1 MKTKHL
7 GKNITKTPV
16 GYKIL
21 DPIIRDRLSE
31 SHGIDIWNAYEFS
44 YLDANKLP
52 VLKVLEITIPS
63 CSKYIVESKSLKLYL
78 NSFYKKKFLYEK
90 DVLKKIQKDLNKI
103 TKSETKLRFIKK
115 FSVEPDSL
123 NINTSSRKL
132 SKPNEVL
139 CFDGFRSICP
149 VTSQPDFAKIYI
161 YTDAKVDINSIKSF

>member
-1 MKTKHL
+1 MLISSKKGHWNKTMKTKHL
-7 GKNITKTPV
+7 GKIITKTPV

-78 NSFYKKKFLYEK
+78 NSFYKKKFIYEK
-90 DVLKKIQKDLNKI
+90 DVLKKN
-103 TKSETKLRFIKK
+103 
-115 FSVEPDSL
+115 
-123 NINTSSRKL
+123 
-132 SKPNEVL
+132 SKRP
-139 CFDGFRSICP
+139 
-149 VTSQPDFAKIYI
+149 
-161 YTDAKVDINSIKSF
+161 

>member
-7 GKNITKTPV
+7 GKNNTKTPV

-31 SHGIDIWNAYEFS
+31 SHGVDIWNAYEFS

-78 NSFYKKKFLYEK
+78 NCLLYTSPSPR
-90 DVLKKIQKDLNKI
+90 DVEE
-103 TKSETKLRFIKK
+103 SRM
-115 FSVEPDSL
+115 P
-123 NINTSSRKL
+123 SS
-132 SKPNEVL
+132 
-139 CFDGFRSICP
+139 
-149 VTSQPDFAKIYI
+149 A
-161 YTDAKVDINSIKSF
+161 